1 METESATVAIALGQ
15 GVVEAFRSRDWGL
28 LASSVLMLVVVLARQ
43 FRLIQRLPAEWV
55 PWATGGL
62 AIATAVALGIEQG
75 QHWTTILSTGLVIGL
90 TAIGMW
96 ETVGKST
103 VAAAHKVREHVT
115 GDLPPPPAPPA
126 PPTPPADGTAP

>member
-1 METESATVAIALGQ
+1 METESATVAITLGQ

-28 LASSVLMLVVVLARQ
+28 LASSILMLVVVLARQ
-43 FRLIQRLPAEWV
+43 FRLVQQLPTEWV

-62 AIATAVALGIEQG
+62 AIATSVALGIEQG
-75 QHWTTILSTGLVIGL
+75 QHWSTILSTGLVIGL

-103 VAAAHKVREHVT
+103 AKAAHKVREHVT
-115 GDLPPPPAPPA
+115 GDLPPPPPPP
-126 PPTPPADGTAP
+126 PPTDGAAS